1 METNTRYFVA
11 DLVEEVGSLPTV
23 AARIVGLTSD
33 PNCDIGDLCRLIQ
46 SDSVMTMR
54 FLALANSASLS
65 GAHETRDL
73 RAALVRLGL
82 RRVRNVSLFMGMHD
96 MNPSD
101 ATGAVLDMREFWKY
115 SLATASCAQGLAWQK
130 GLKSFEDAWLAGIL
144 HGIGIIAL
152 DQNAADGFH
161 QAISLAKSASVSL
174 AEAELRTLDF
184 HHGELGARILKQWG
198 LPRVF
203 AEVVDFH
210 AEDFRAGEV
219 SEEGGNLIAIL
230 RDAITVVRAFSF
242 GDCGDGRPP
251 LSLES
256 LGESLDLPAP
266 VLEAL
271 AAKVDR
277 EVGDLSRLVGLGL
290 DENHFQE
297 TLAESKRQAAR
308 VGLEGFEDTLAKEK
322 LEEQLAMAR
331 EIQQHLLPQ
340 ALPDTG
346 EIELAAANFPSLQVS
361 GDYYD
366 FLKIKGGKVGLV
378 IADVCGKGMP
388 AALLASNLQASL
400 RALSL
405 VFDDPG
411 QLLGAV
417 NSALFESTNPEH
429 FATLFL
435 AVLDPD
441 GTKFQYASAGH
452 NPPLLLRQTG
462 EVSWL
467 KPAGT
472 PLGMFPGMKYPV
484 KDVELFPGDLVVS
497 YTDGITEALN
507 WQGEEFQES
516 GLESVVRYCAGRPC
530 ATLVERVIS
539 QVLAHVAGSGA
550 KDRRGMVPHTGDP
563 VVAEID
569 AGDDLT
575 MVVFRRRG

>member
-23 AARIVGLTSD
+23 AAKIVAQTSD

-54 FLALANSASLS
+54 FMALANSASLS
-65 GAHETRDL
+65 GVHETRDL
-73 RAALVRLGL
+73 RGALVRLGL

-96 MNPSD
+96 MNPAD
-101 ATGAVLDMREFWKY
+101 KTGAVLDMREFWKY

-130 GLKSFEDAWLAGIL
+130 GLKSFEDAWLTGIL

-152 DQNAADGFH
+152 DQNATEGFH
-161 QAISLAKSASVSL
+161 KAITLAKSAEVSL
-174 AEAELRTLDF
+174 AEAEMRTLDF

-210 AEDFRAGEV
+210 TEDYREEEV
-219 SEEGGNLIAIL
+219 SAEAGQLISLL
-230 RDAITVVRAFSF
+230 REAITVVRAFAF

-251 LSLES
+251 LDLDS
-256 LGESLDLPAP
+256 LGELLSLPAP
-266 VLEAL
+266 ALEAL

-277 EVGDLSRLVGLGL
+277 EVGDLSRLVGLDL

-346 EIELAAANFPSLQVS
+346 DIELAAANYPSLQVS

-366 FLKIKGGKVGLV
+366 FLKVKGGKVGLV

-388 AALLASNLQASL
+388 ASLLASNLQASL

-411 QLLGAV
+411 QLLEAV
-417 NSALFESTNPEH
+417 NNALFESTNPEH

-441 GTKFQYASAGH
+441 GTRFRYASAGH
-452 NPPLLLRQTG
+452 NPPLLLRQSG
-462 EVSWL
+462 DINWL
-467 KPAGT
+467 RPAGT
-472 PLGMFPGMKYPV
+472 PLGMFPNMKYPV
-484 KDVELFPGDLVVS
+484 KDVEIFPGDLVVA
-497 YTDGITEALN
+497 YTDGITEAVN
-507 WQGEEFQES
+507 WQGEEFEET

-530 ATLVERVIS
+530 SGLIEHVIS
-539 QVLAHVAGSGA
+539 QVLAHVAGTEAQGNKSLLSQSGGPA
-550 KDRRGMVPHTGDP
+550 AG
-563 VVAEID
+563 VVD

-575 MVVFRRRG
+575 MVVFRRQD